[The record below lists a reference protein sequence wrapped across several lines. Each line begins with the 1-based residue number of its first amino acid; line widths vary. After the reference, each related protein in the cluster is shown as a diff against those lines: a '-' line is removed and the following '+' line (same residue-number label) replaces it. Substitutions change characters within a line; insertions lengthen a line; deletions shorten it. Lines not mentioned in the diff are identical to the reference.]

1 MKLYIISN
9 RLPVKAVAEQDTFV
23 FSRSEGGLT
32 TGLNSLQGNYEKHW
46 VGWPGICTDK
56 EEEKQDIC
64 HRLEEMNLHP
74 IFLSHEQYK
83 NYYEGYS
90 NSTLWPLCHYFFA
103 YTLYRKSFWQSYQ
116 EVNTLFCREIIR
128 LVEPDDWVWVQ
139 DYQLMLLPEMLRQ
152 ELPRLHIGYFHH
164 IPFPSYE
171 LFRILPERAEILKG
185 LLGADFIAFHTHDY
199 MRHFISAA
207 ERVLHMDFSLDET
220 RIGSRIVRVDALPM
234 GINYDLYHNVS
245 QQKNVWKAIERTRL
259 LFGKH
264 KLILSVDRLD
274 YSKGILHRLY
284 GFASFL
290 EHHPEYH
297 GKVTLAMVIVP
308 SRDHVGSYAELKTRI
323 DEEIGSIN
331 GRYSTMNW
339 TPVCYFYHGFSFE
352 ELAAMYFIADIALV
366 TPLRDGMNLVAKEY
380 VAVKQ
385 DNPGVLVLSEMAG
398 AAVELTDALLVNPND
413 TEQIENAICRAL
425 EMPFEEQ
432 KERMHRMQSIV
443 SVQTVN
449 KWAADFVNEWQEV
462 AHKNKT
468 MLLKKIGSQNMQ
480 EIQHQYLHAKKRLIL
495 LDYDGTLVPFQKRPE
510 DASPTP
516 QLLDTLQKLTADL
529 LFYRYALAI
538 VVLGIMM
545 KMQKQSFA
553 IKKADVLPL
562 CIMGLLFS
570 FSSLFLF
577 MSYNYMDAG
586 IASTIL
592 FVYPVLVAIIMAV
605 VFKEKVS
612 PVTMFS
618 IALAFVGISLL
629 CKSPG
634 GQTLS
639 LVGITFVFLSSL
651 SYAIYIVGVNRSS
664 LKDMPIAKLT
674 FYVLL
679 FGLSVYVVRLKFC
692 TGLQPIPTPLLW
704 VNAVSLAVFPTVISL
719 VTMTKAIHYIGSTPT
734 AILGALEPVTALFFG
749 VLIFGEQLTP
759 RIILG
764 ILMVIT
770 AVTLIIGGKTLLKKS
785 KIRLR
790 HTGR

>member
-9 RLPVKAVAEQDTFV
+9 RLPVKAVAEKDTFV

-32 TGLNSLQGNYEKHW
+32 TGLNSLQSNYEKHW

-74 IFLSHEQYK
+74 IFLSDEQYK

-116 EVNTLFCREIIR
+116 EVNALFCREIIR

-152 ELPRLHIGYFHH
+152 ELPQLHIGYFHH

-432 KERMHRMQSIV
+432 QERMHRMQSIV

-462 AHKNKT
+462 AHKT
-468 MLLKKIGSQNMQ
+468 
-480 EIQHQYLHAKKRLIL
+480 
-495 LDYDGTLVPFQKRPE
+495 RP
-510 DASPTP
+510 
-516 QLLDTLQKLTADL
+516 
-529 LFYRYALAI
+529 
-538 VVLGIMM
+538 
-545 KMQKQSFA
+545 
-553 IKKADVLPL
+553 
-562 CIMGLLFS
+562 C
-570 FSSLFLF
+570 FL
-577 MSYNYMDAG
+577 
-586 IASTIL
+586 
-592 FVYPVLVAIIMAV
+592 
-605 VFKEKVS
+605 
-612 PVTMFS
+612 
-618 IALAFVGISLL
+618 
-629 CKSPG
+629 
-634 GQTLS
+634 
-639 LVGITFVFLSSL
+639 
-651 SYAIYIVGVNRSS
+651 R
-664 LKDMPIAKLT
+664 
-674 FYVLL
+674 
-679 FGLSVYVVRLKFC
+679 R
-692 TGLQPIPTPLLW
+692 
-704 VNAVSLAVFPTVISL
+704 
-719 VTMTKAIHYIGSTPT
+719 
-734 AILGALEPVTALFFG
+734 
-749 VLIFGEQLTP
+749 
-759 RIILG
+759 
-764 ILMVIT
+764 
-770 AVTLIIGGKTLLKKS
+770 
-785 KIRLR
+785 
-790 HTGR
+790 